1 MFSAL
6 EGHSFMISGHILF
19 TCDLSGGTL
28 MVNMLLGIGN
38 SLNGDDGVGCYIAQN
53 LDTEGWI
60 SLDCGTVPE
69 NFTGLVRR
77 NAPDLLVLVDA
88 ADMHLSP
95 GEYRIIPHDLIEEV
109 GTGTHALPLSHLIN
123 FISPD
128 AGEIVFVGIQPESL
142 ATGDRLSEKVKN
154 SANEIIRILG
164 EMRLE
169 SIPALDIGTGE
180 E

>member
-1 MFSAL
+1 
-6 EGHSFMISGHILF
+6 MITGRILC
-19 TCDLSGGTL
+19 TCDPYGGTF

-60 SLDCGTVPE
+60 SMDCGTVPE

-77 NAPDLLVLVDA
+77 NTPDLLVLVDA

-128 AGEIVFVGIQPESL
+128 VGDIVFIGIQPESL
-142 ATGDRLSEKVKN
+142 VTGDWLSERVKN
-154 SANEIIRILG
+154 SADEIIRILG
-164 EMRLE
+164 EKRLE
-169 SIPALDIGTGE
+169 SIPALEIGTGKE
-180 E
+180 